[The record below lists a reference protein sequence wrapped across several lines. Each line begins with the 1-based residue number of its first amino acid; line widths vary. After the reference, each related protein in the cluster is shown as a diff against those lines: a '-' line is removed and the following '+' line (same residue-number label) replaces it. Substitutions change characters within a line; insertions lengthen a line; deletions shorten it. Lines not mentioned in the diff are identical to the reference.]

1 MKTIISIVLF
11 TCIHQCIIAQNGY
24 SVLYERQTL
33 EGKPS
38 SSVNYKQRLII
49 KDSVSYEYF
58 FQYRDDGKEP
68 YGSRF
73 RMHSTYKNI
82 SSNLMLSQSRPVG
95 KSNYL
100 ITDTIHKL
108 NWNLL
113 SDKKI
118 VLNYTCKNA
127 HVITYGKNYVV
138 WYTEQIPLPF
148 GPGVFLG
155 LPGLILQVYSEDGH
169 VTTAT
174 SIAKVNVEIQ
184 EPSKGKKITGREFS
198 EILMKSYKQNPILP
212 FR

>member
-1 MKTIISIVLF
+1 MKTIISLLLF
-11 TCIHQCIIAQNGY
+11 TIIYQCIIAQNGY

-33 EGKPS
+33 QGIPS
-38 SSVNYKQRLII
+38 SSFKQRLVI

-58 FQYRDDGKEP
+58 FQYRDDGKKP
-68 YGSRF
+68 YGSMF
-73 RMHSTYKNI
+73 RLHSTYKNI
-82 SSNLMLSQSRPVG
+82 SSHLMLSQSEPASKGR
-95 KSNYL
+95 YL

-113 SDKKI
+113 SDEKI
-118 VLNYTCKNA
+118 VLNYRCKNA
-127 HVITYGKNYVV
+127 HVLTHGKNYVV

-169 VTTAT
+169 ITTAT

-184 EPSKGKKITGREFS
+184 EPAKGKKITGLAFNKL
-198 EILMKSYKQNPILP
+198 LMKSYKQNPSAL